1 MIPHTLFE
9 CFCCTCVF
17 IVRAFHYMG
26 FFTARA
32 FSLHE
37 LFHCTSF
44 FIARA
49 FSLRELFHCTCVFI
63 ARLFSLHGRFH
74 STCVFIA
81 QCFYQSF
88 TEAIRM
94 LSTYLKSVYYFTN
107 NLVVSLVDL
116 STLVAPVF
124 LELSRLGRDLS
135 IYMYLSYHGNWLSG
149 LLFVCLYRR
158 LLELEIYL
166 LFSI

>member
-1 MIPHTLFE
+1 MSKNNDSAHL
-9 CFCCTCVF
+9 
-17 IVRAFHYMG
+17 VRV
-26 FFTARA
+26 
-32 FSLHE
+32 FSLHVR
-37 LFHCTSF
+37 FHCTS
-44 FIARA
+44 I
-49 FSLRELFHCTCVFI
+49 SLHGLVYRTCVFI
-63 ARLFSLHGRFH
+63 ARALSLHVRFH
-74 STCVFIA
+74 CARFFSARAFLLLGCFHCTGVFIA
-81 QCFYQSF
+81 RAFFLLLRFYQSF

-94 LSTYLKSVYYFTN
+94 LSVYLKSVYYFTN

-116 STLVAPVF
+116 PTLVAPVF

-135 IYMYLSYHGNWLSG
+135 VYMYLSYHGNWLSG

>member
-1 MIPHTLFE
+1 MF
-9 CFCCTCVF
+9 
-17 IVRAFHYMG
+17 A
-26 FFTARA
+26 ARA
-32 FSLHE
+32 FSLYEHFITWAF
-37 LFHCTSF
+37 LPHVRFHCTSF

-63 ARLFSLHGRFH
+63 ARVFSLHGRFH

-149 LLFVCLYRR
+149 LLFVCLYRS